1 MKYKIRIF
9 CFNNS
14 VKEELCW
21 KKCCCIHLYSTDT
34 FNSLWFFFSV
44 GLLGGDSWPPAF
56 EFLDFLKLMDMEE
69 EDEEIVDEE
78 DFLSF
83 SSAEIYDDDSSSH
96 TEL

>member
-1 MKYKIRIF
+1 M
-9 CFNNS
+9 
-14 VKEELCW
+14 VL
-21 KKCCCIHLYSTDT
+21 
-34 FNSLWFFFSV
+34 FFFCV

-69 EDEEIVDEE
+69 GDEGIVDEE

-83 SSAEIYDDDSSSH
+83 SSAELYDDDSSIH